1 MYITYNGKNMSV
13 KHITKEF
20 ENIILQDVMDVLEGK
35 VSSNTNIIKKLN
47 DEMSVRKG
55 RYGHYVYYK
64 TNKMKKPKFIPIKGV
79 NINEV
84 NVEWVQA
91 KL

>member
-1 MYITYNGKNMSV
+1 METDYDIDFSLVN
-13 KHITKEF
+13 EF

-64 TNKMKKPKFIPIKGV
+64 TNKMKKPKFIKIRGIKESD
-79 NINEV
+79 IT
-84 NVEWVQA
+84 VEWVKS